1 MNESASNSPS
11 TSSAPRS
18 GSGTT
23 RVVVLAGVLIAAGLG
38 YWQFGDSLSLE
49 SLAAREQQLQ
59 NYRDTYPVIVYAAA
73 FTIYVAVTGL
83 SLPGAAALTLSYGW
97 FFGFVPTVVLV
108 SFAST
113 LGASIA
119 FLLSRYIFG
128 ESLQH
133 RFHDQLASFN
143 AALETDGAFY
153 LFTLRLIPLVPF
165 FVINVVMG
173 LTRLPLR
180 TFWLVSQIG
189 MLPGTMAYVYAGAS
203 VPNLQ
208 TLSEQGL
215 KGIVSTNLLIAFAV
229 LGLLPL
235 VLKKLVSLWSG
246 PPKSAD
252 DAESAITP

>member
-1 MNESASNSPS
+1 MNESTSDSPGTPS
-11 TSSAPRS
+11 TSPS

-23 RVVVLAGVLIAAGLG
+23 RIIVLAGVLIAGGLG

-49 SLAAREQQLQ
+49 NLAAQEQQLQ
-59 NYRDTYPVIVYAAA
+59 NYRDTYPITVYAAA
-73 FTIYVAVTGL
+73 FAIYVAVTGL

-97 FFGFVPTVVLV
+97 FFGFVPTVILV

-128 ESLQH
+128 ESIQN
-133 RFHDQLASFN
+133 RFQDHLASFN
-143 AALETDGAFY
+143 AALEADGAFY

-173 LTRLPLR
+173 LTKLPLR
-180 TFWLVSQIG
+180 TFWLVSQAG
-189 MLPGTMAYVYAGAS
+189 MLPGTMAYVYAGSS
-203 VPNLQ
+203 VPNLH

-215 KGIVSTNLLIAFAV
+215 QGIVSTNLLIAFGV

-235 VLKKLVSLWSG
+235 VLKKLVELWSG
-246 PPKSAD
+246 TPKSTDNAK
-252 DAESAITP
+252 SATTQ